1 MKSNV
6 FWRHFQRN
14 IYMMGNDIVKITKT
28 GKTLAKSHFWII
40 CPKKSIY
47 FSWFGLSPIIE
58 PSWRK
63 LPFELRYNDFEE
75 EQIGPKE
82 DIWCLFDNIC
92 QLTHWGNTYKYTDAR
107 YQWNECGH
115 SNVKKNQLEMHMKTG
130 QKVLFYVANA
140 CE

>member
-14 IYMMGNDIVKITKT
+14 IYMVGNDIVKITKT
-28 GKTLAKSHFWII
+28 GETLAKSHFWII

-47 FSWFGLSPIIE
+47 E
-58 PSWRK
+58 
-63 LPFELRYNDFEE
+63 
-75 EQIGPKE
+75 
-82 DIWCLFDNIC
+82 WCLFDNIC

-130 QKVLFYVANA
+130 QKVLFYFFKNISVKIDHQWPISLCVYFGKTFTFTNVKL
-140 CE
+140 